1 MIVVVLVKLA
11 TAGAVR
17 HGVASSC
24 RTVGAQQ
31 QECREGLS
39 VTGSALASETVGVK
53 GRGWSLIYALVGRDQ
68 QIGQTRP

>member
-11 TAGAVR
+11 TASAVC
-17 HGVASSC
+17 HGVASRR

-39 VTGSALASETVGVK
+39 LNGSALARETVGVESR
-53 GRGWSLIYALVGRDQ
+53 GRSLIYRLAGRDQ